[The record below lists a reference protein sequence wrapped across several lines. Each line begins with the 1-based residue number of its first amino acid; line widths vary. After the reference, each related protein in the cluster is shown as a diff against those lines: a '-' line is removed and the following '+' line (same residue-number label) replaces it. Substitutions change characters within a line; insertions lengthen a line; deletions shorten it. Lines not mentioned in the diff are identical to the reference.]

1 MRIPLLSTA
10 RALSGRANSR
20 FVSLLV
26 AQLDAAIEGA
36 RLVRRGIAGEL
47 GRADAV
53 EAMRELEH
61 RGDDARATLVQEL
74 RRALV
79 TPIDREDLFRLS
91 GSVDDLLDNLRDFL
105 RAWSLFEM
113 ERGVILEP
121 VIDAICDAFT
131 DLRVAFVALNG
142 HPSEVMLRALAAKKS
157 GNAIRRAYDVQLAAL
172 LQGEVT
178 AEMLRIRELLRRL
191 DVVGLRFST
200 AADVL
205 SDALVK
211 RAQD

>member
-1 MRIPLLSTA
+1 MRIPLIPTA

-20 FVSLLV
+20 FVDLLV
-26 AQLDAAIEGA
+26 AQVDAAIEGA
-36 RLVRRGIAGEL
+36 RLVRRGIAGEV

-53 EAMRELEH
+53 EAMREIEH
-61 RGDDARATLVQEL
+61 RGDDARGTLVEEL

-91 GSVDDLLDNLRDFL
+91 GAVDDLLDNLRDFL
-105 RAWSLFEM
+105 TARSLFEM
-113 ERGVILEP
+113 ERARILEP
-121 VIDAICDAFT
+121 VIDAICDAFA
-131 DLRVAFVALNG
+131 DLRVAFATLNG
-142 HPSEVMLRALAAKKS
+142 HRPEVMLQALGAKKS

-178 AEMLRIRELLRRL
+178 AEMLRTRELLRRL
-191 DVVGLRFST
+191 DVVGLRFAT

-205 SDALVK
+205 SDARIR

>member
-1 MRIPLLSTA
+1 MHFPLLSTA
-10 RALSGRANSR
+10 RALSGRANGR
-20 FVSLLV
+20 FVGLLV

-53 EAMRELEH
+53 EAMREIEH

-113 ERGVILEP
+113 QREAILEP
-121 VIDAICDAFT
+121 VIDAICDAFA

-142 HPSEVMLRALAAKKS
+142 HPPEVMLRALGAKKS

-172 LQGEVT
+172 LKGEVS
-178 AEMLRIRELLRRL
+178 AEMLRTRELLRRL

>member
-1 MRIPLLSTA
+1 MHIPLLSTA
-10 RALSGRANSR
+10 RALSGRANGR

-53 EAMRELEH
+53 EAMREIEH

-113 ERGVILEP
+113 ERGAILDP
-121 VIDAICDAFT
+121 VIDAICDAFA

-142 HPSEVMLRALAAKKS
+142 HPSEVMLRALGAKKS

-178 AEMLRIRELLRRL
+178 AEMLQTRELLRRL